1 MQSSQLSLSKLLIAN
16 RGEIAVRIVRAAE
29 ELALPTAAV
38 FSEDDAGSPHADR
51 ADEAHALTG
60 KGAGAYLDMEQ
71 LLAIAKTAGCDAIHP
86 GYGFLAERAAFAR
99 RCMEEGITF
108 VGPSVE
114 TLELLGDKSRARG
127 LAEDLGVPV
136 LPGSPGAV
144 SADEARS
151 FFEGLGGDAAVLI
164 KAVSGGGGRGMRVVE
179 RIEEIEDAHARCAS
193 EAKAA
198 FGDGAV
204 YVEQLIPRAR
214 HIEVQVIGDG
224 RGAVSQLGER
234 ECSIQRRHQKL
245 VEIAP
250 SPSLSGE
257 LRDAICAAAV
267 RMAEAVSYQSLG
279 TFEFLVDATV
289 ENRFVFIEANA
300 RLQVEHTVTE
310 EVTGVDLVLAQL
322 RIAAGETLADLGLQ
336 QPAVSPARGFAI
348 QARVNTEQMEP
359 DGKVRPS
366 GGQLA
371 TFQPPL
377 GPGVRVD
384 TYAVPGYTTN
394 PNFDSL
400 LAKVIVHS
408 SSDEFEAASGRLGRA
423 LEEFQIGGLETNVAF
438 LRRVVEHD
446 DFAAQ
451 NVYTRWL
458 DHNIEQLAAV
468 ADAGGNGASAEAGRA
483 GAAVDRKDPLAS
495 LDFFRGGEPTRGSR
509 MRSPIVGPP
518 NTEPVPAPLQA
529 TVTEIHIAE
538 GDTVREGQLLFVMSA
553 LKMEHVVEAEAGGI
567 VRQVTVSIDEIVY
580 EDHPLAFIEEMDV
593 GGAIEREDA
602 TPDIDY
608 IRPSLQAV
616 FDRRQLILDENRPEA
631 VERRHSRGRRT
642 VRENLNQL
650 MDPGTWT
657 EYGQLAVS
665 TPRAGLTADE
675 LIRKTPADGLVAGI
689 GSVNG
694 HLFDEKRARTM
705 FISYDDTVYAGT
717 QGGRGHDKTDRMVEL
732 ADELSLPLIF
742 HAEGA
747 GARSGSAPAD
757 LAQHRTAG
765 RGHPATRTFE
775 TMAQLSGT
783 VPMIGVTA
791 GWCYAGNASILG
803 LTDLIIAT
811 EDSLIA
817 MGAPATIEGGGMG
830 VFLPE
835 EIGPTSDTVPAG
847 TVDILVKDQDEAI
860 TASKKVL
867 SYFQGSIDDWE
878 AEDQRLLRHVIP
890 ENRHRSFDIR
900 ELIRI
905 LADKDSILEL
915 RPEFGISMVTAFI
928 RIGGHPFGLTANN
941 NAYIGGSIDS
951 PGSDK
956 VARFWQL
963 CDAYNIPIITLV
975 DTPGMMVGPEVERTG
990 LVRHCSRLFV
1000 TGANLETPRFSV
1012 VLRKGY
1018 ALGSISV
1025 MTGSGRAPIFTVT
1038 WPEGEFGGMN
1048 LESSVLLSNRDALGK
1063 IEDVDERAAEY
1074 QRLVDDA
1081 YERSGAIHAATVFGV
1096 DDVIDPAETRR
1107 WILNGLMSVPAS
1119 EPIRRGRRTFL
1130 DTW

>member
-1 MQSSQLSLSKLLIAN
+1 MDLGKLLIAN
-16 RGEIAVRIVRAAE
+16 RGEIAIRIIRGAE
-29 ELALPTAAV
+29 ELGLQTGTI
-38 FSEDDAGSPHADR
+38 FSEDDAESPHVGR

-60 KGAGAYLDMEQ
+60 VGAKAYLDIEQ
-71 LLAIAKTAGCDAIHP
+71 VIKIAKTAGCGAVHP
-86 GYGFLAERAAFAR
+86 GYGFLAENAELAR
-99 RCMEEGITF
+99 RCAEEGITF
-108 VGPSVE
+108 VGPSIE
-114 TLELLGDKSRARG
+114 ALELFGDKSRARN
-127 LAEDLGVPV
+127 LAQEQDVPV
-136 LPGSPGAV
+136 LLGSAGPV
-144 SADEARS
+144 TPDEARQ
-151 FFEGLGGDAAVLI
+151 FFLELGDNAAIVL
-164 KAVSGGGGRGMRVVE
+164 KAVVGGGGRGMRVVE
-179 RIEEIEDAHARCAS
+179 SLDEIEVAYARCES

-198 FGDGAV
+198 FGDGAI
-204 YVEQLIPRAR
+204 YVEQLLPRAR
-214 HIEVQVIGDG
+214 HLEVQVIGDG
-224 RGAVSQLGER
+224 SGSVSHLGER

-250 SPSLSGE
+250 SPTLSAD

-279 TFEFLVDATV
+279 TFEFLVDATA
-289 ENRFVFIEANA
+289 EDSFVFIEANA

-310 EVTGVDLVLAQL
+310 EVTGVDLVAAQL
-322 RIAAGETLADLGLQ
+322 RLAQGESLKDLGLEQ
-336 QPAVSPARGFAI
+336 VSVPQARGFAI
-348 QARVNTEQMEP
+348 QARVNTEVLQP
-359 DGKVRPS
+359 DGSLRPS
-366 GGQLA
+366 GGQLT
-371 TFQPPL
+371 TFQLPA

-384 TYAVPGYTTN
+384 TYAAAGYTTN

-408 SSDEFEAASGRLGRA
+408 PSDDFGAASRRLGRV
-423 LEEFQIGGLETNVAF
+423 LGEFQIGGPETNIGF
-438 LRRVVEHD
+438 LSKVLEHD
-446 DFAAQ
+446 DFVAQ

-458 DHNIEQLAAV
+458 DDHMEELAMPV
-468 ADAGGNGASAEAGRA
+468 ATDGNGKAATIQA
-483 GAAVDRKDPLAS
+483 GADINRKDPLAS
-495 LDFFRGGEPTRGSR
+495 LDFFRGGEPTRQTGTAAPPR
-509 MRSPIVGPP
+509 VVGPP
-518 NTEPVPAPLQA
+518 NTDPVPAPLQG
-529 TVTEIHIAE
+529 TVSEILVAE
-538 GDTVREGQLLFVMSA
+538 GDEIREGQLLMVMSA
-553 LKMEHVVEAEAGGI
+553 LKMEHEVEATFSGV
-567 VRQVTVSIDEIVY
+567 VRELTVSVGEIVF
-580 EDHPLAFIEEMDV
+580 EDHPLAFVEPMEVGAALVQEER
-593 GGAIEREDA
+593 AI
-602 TPDIDY
+602 DIDY

-616 FDRRQLILDENRPEA
+616 FDRRQFLLDENRPEA
-631 VERRHSRGRRT
+631 VERRHSKGRRT
-642 VRENLNQL
+642 VRENIDQL
-650 MDPGTWT
+650 IDPGTWT
-657 EYGQLAVS
+657 EYGSLAIS
-665 TPRAGLTADE
+665 TPRAGLSLAD

-694 HLFDEKRARTM
+694 DLFDAKRARTI

-732 ADELSLPLIF
+732 ADDLSLPVIF

-747 GARSGSAPAD
+747 GARSGSAPPEAP
-757 LAQHRTAG
+757 QYGPSG

-775 TMAQLSGT
+775 RMAQLSGK
-783 VPMIGVTA
+783 VLMIGVTA

-803 LTDLIIAT
+803 LTDIIIAT

-830 VFLPE
+830 SFLPE

-860 TASKKVL
+860 TTSKKL
-867 SYFQGSIDDWE
+867 LAYFQGSIDSWE
-878 AEDQRLLRHVIP
+878 SDDQRLLRHVIP

-900 ELIRI
+900 ELIRT
-905 LADKDSILEL
+905 LADKDSVLEL
-915 RPEFGISMVTAFI
+915 RPEFGISMITTFI
-928 RIGGHPFGLTANN
+928 RIEGHPFGLTANN
-941 NAYIGGSIDS
+941 NAYIGGAIDS

-963 CDAYNIPIITLV
+963 CDAFNIPIITLV

-1025 MTGSGRAPIFTVT
+1025 MTGSGRAPTFTVT

-1048 LESSVLLSNRDALGK
+1048 IESSVLLGNRDALGE
-1063 IEDVDERAAEY
+1063 IDDIDERAAEY
-1074 QRLVDDA
+1074 EKLVEAA
-1081 YERSGAIHAATVFGV
+1081 YERSSALNAGSVFGV

-1107 WILNGLMSVPAS
+1107 WIVDGLMSVPES
-1119 EPIRRGRRTFL
+1119 EPLRRGRRTFL

>member
-1 MQSSQLSLSKLLIAN
+1 MDLSKLLIAN
-16 RGEIAVRIVRAAE
+16 RGEIAIRIIRAAE
-29 ELALPTAAV
+29 ELGLRTVAV
-38 FSEDDAGSPHADR
+38 FSDGDAESPHVSR
-51 ADEAHALTG
+51 ADEAHAMAG
-60 KGAGAYLDMEQ
+60 SGAVAYLDIEQ
-71 LLAIAKTAGCDAIHP
+71 VLTIAKTAGCDAIHP
-86 GYGFLAERAAFAR
+86 GYGFLAESAEFAR
-99 RCMEEGITF
+99 RCMEEGIAF
-108 VGPSVE
+108 VGPSVD
-114 TLELLGDKSRARG
+114 TLQLLGDKSRARG
-127 LAEDLGVPV
+127 LAQEQDVPV
-136 LPGSPGAV
+136 LPGSPGPV
-144 SADEARS
+144 TADEARQFLES
-151 FFEGLGGDAAVLI
+151 LGDGAAIVI
-164 KAVSGGGGRGMRVVE
+164 KAIVGGGGRGMRVVE
-179 RIEEIEDAHARCAS
+179 SLDEIEDAHARCRS

-198 FGDGAV
+198 FGNGAV

-214 HIEVQVIGDG
+214 HVEAQVIGDG
-224 RGAVSQLGER
+224 SGSVSHLGER

-250 SPSLSGE
+250 SPSLSTD

-279 TFEFLVDATV
+279 TFEFLVDATA
-289 ENRFVFIEANA
+289 EDRFVFIEANP

-322 RIAAGETLADLGLQ
+322 RLARGETLTDLGLGQ
-336 QPAVSPARGFAI
+336 ASVPQARGFAI

-359 DGKVRPS
+359 DGTIRPS
-366 GGQLA
+366 GGQLT
-371 TFQPPL
+371 TFQLPS

-394 PNFDSL
+394 PRFDSL

-408 SSDEFEAASGRLGRA
+408 TSDDFGAAPRRLARA
-423 LEEFQIGGLETNVAF
+423 LKEFQIEGLETNIPF
-438 LRRVVEHD
+438 LCKVLQHD
-446 DFAAQ
+446 DFVAQ
-451 NVYTRWL
+451 SVYTRWV
-458 DHNIEQLAAV
+458 DHNIGSLTAAG
-468 ADAGGNGASAEAGRA
+468 DAAGSARAPATRA
-483 GAAVDRKDPLAS
+483 GAAIDTKDPLAS
-495 LDFFRGGEPTRGSR
+495 LNFFREGEPTRWGGAAKQR
-509 MRSPIVGPP
+509 VTGPP

-529 TVTEIHIAE
+529 TVTEILVAE
-538 GDTVREGQLLFVMSA
+538 GDVIREGQLLFVMSA
-553 LKMEHVVEAEAGGI
+553 LKMEHEVEARFGGV
-567 VRQVTVSIDEIVY
+567 VRQLTVTTGETVSEG
-580 EDHPLAFIEEMDV
+580 HPLAFVEVMDV
-593 GGAIEREDA
+593 GGAIERDDRA
-602 TPDIDY
+602 VDLDY

-616 FDRRQLILDENRPEA
+616 LDRRQFILDENRPEA
-631 VERRHSRGRRT
+631 VERRHSKGRRT
-642 VRENLNQL
+642 VRENITQL
-650 MDPGTWT
+650 IDPGTWV
-657 EYGQLAVS
+657 EYGQLTIS
-665 TPRAGLTADE
+665 TPRSGLSLQD

-694 HLFDEKRARTM
+694 DLFDAKRARTV

-747 GARSGSAPAD
+747 GARSGSAPAGST
-757 LAQHRTAG
+757 QHGPSG

-775 TMAQLSGT
+775 RMAQLSGK

-803 LTDLIIAT
+803 LTDIIIAT

-830 VFLPE
+830 VYLPE

-847 TVDILVKDQDEAI
+847 TVDVLVKDQDEAI
-860 TASKKVL
+860 AASKKCL
-867 SYFQGSIDDWE
+867 SYFQGSIEAWE
-878 AEDQRLLRHVIP
+878 SEDQRLLRHIVP

-905 LADKDSILEL
+905 LADKDSVLEL

-928 RIGGHPFGLTANN
+928 RIEGHPFGLTANN
-941 NAYIGGSIDS
+941 NAYLGGAIDS

-963 CDAYNIPIITLV
+963 CDAFNIPIITLV
-975 DTPGMMVGPEVERTG
+975 DTPGMMVGPEVEKSG

-1018 ALGSISV
+1018 ALGSIAV

-1048 LESSVLLSNRDALGK
+1048 LESSVLLSNRDALAEF
-1063 IEDVDERAAEY
+1063 EDIDERAAAY
-1074 QRLVDDA
+1074 QSLVDQA
-1081 YERSGAIHAATVFGV
+1081 YERSGAINAGSVFGI
-1096 DDVIDPAETRR
+1096 DDVIDPIETRR
-1107 WILNGLMSVPAS
+1107 WIVEGLLSVPES
-1119 EPIRRGRRTFL
+1119 EPLRRGRRTFL